1 MTGQVVTIVGDVV
14 GGLCVFLLGMK
25 YMSEGMQAAAGGGL
39 RRMISAVTDNRL
51 MACAT
56 GAAVTALIQSSSVT
70 TVMLIGMVNAGVM
83 TLVQAI
89 GVILGADIG
98 TTVTAWI
105 VALKVTKYG
114 LPLLGVS
121 GFFYLFTRSDRVR
134 FIAMMVMG
142 IGMVFFGLSLM
153 KMGFEPLREMPEF
166 VALFSRFSPTSY
178 GGVLKCILAGALV
191 TAVVQSSSATI
202 AITITLA
209 RTDVIGFDSAV
220 ALVLGQ
226 NVGTTITAF
235 LASLGASRNAKRV
248 AYAHVII
255 KVVAVALMAMVF
267 FPYMSLLRSLTPE
280 TMDVAKRIAVS
291 HTLFNVCLVFLFLP
305 LRSVLATMLMR
316 LVPDSPY
323 KEPARLTFLDVR
335 LLDSPAFGLQQ
346 SSDEIR
352 RMGEGSAKMLTWMRE
367 ILEKDGSGDA
377 KLEKKVFHRE
387 EVLDIMQ
394 KEIVEFLSHLLQG
407 SVSQDMMDVAR
418 KQLRYAD
425 EYESIS
431 DYVAAILKLRLKLR
445 QQNLELTPE
454 GRQAVLELHDMVS
467 EYMDTV
473 NEAVESGNEG
483 ILSKARSEGERISR
497 MMKNERAAHLVRME
511 EQRVAPL
518 MSLGFVD
525 MLQSYRKIKDH
536 TLNIAEALCGEK

>member
-1 MTGQVVTIVGDVV
+1 M
-14 GGLCVFLLGMK
+14 
-25 YMSEGMQAAAGGGL
+25 
-39 RRMISAVTDNRL
+39 
-51 MACAT
+51 
-56 GAAVTALIQSSSVT
+56 
-70 TVMLIGMVNAGVM
+70 
-83 TLVQAI
+83 
-89 GVILGADIG
+89 
-98 TTVTAWI
+98 
-105 VALKVTKYG
+105 
-114 LPLLGVS
+114 
-121 GFFYLFTRSDRVR
+121 
-134 FIAMMVMG
+134 
-142 IGMVFFGLSLM
+142 
-153 KMGFEPLREMPEF
+153 
-166 VALFSRFSPTSY
+166 
-178 GGVLKCILAGALV
+178 
-191 TAVVQSSSATI
+191 
-202 AITITLA
+202 
-209 RTDVIGFDSAV
+209 
-220 ALVLGQ
+220 
-226 NVGTTITAF
+226 
-235 LASLGASRNAKRV
+235 
-248 AYAHVII
+248 
-255 KVVAVALMAMVF
+255 
-267 FPYMSLLRSLTPE
+267 
-280 TMDVAKRIAVS
+280 
-291 HTLFNVCLVFLFLP
+291 
-305 LRSVLATMLMR
+305 
-316 LVPDSPY
+316 
-323 KEPARLTFLDVR
+323 R

-377 KLEKKVFHRE
+377 RLEKKVFHRE

-454 GRQAVLELHDMVS
+454 GRQAVLELHDMVA

-483 ILSKARSEGERISR
+483 ILSRARSEGERISL